1 MLARQA
7 NSASLGRF
15 SCTGQQQVWRGSL
28 YFKIKK
34 TVDHFSRSF
43 LILFFSNLEILVRA
57 GVSTV
62 PTALMLEAAAFICWI
77 VLTSCLYLRRPKS
90 LPERKRK
97 EKLLTYIHSVSEHK
111 KLYSNFGKFKKR
123 NKRSLFTTTIN
134 EMSIITSNVCQK
146 IVVFS
151 LLFLLSNLK
160 YI

>member
-123 NKRSLFTTTIN
+123 NSVFFGPRN
-134 EMSIITSNVCQK
+134 EFVNVQGNKKHNTQNIQVKKQQK
-146 IVVFS
+146 
-151 LLFLLSNLK
+151 K
-160 YI
+160 